1 MKSTNRVFSSF
12 VGTYHRPDRCEHL
25 PSRGTTIAPQLK
37 QSSKVRQYG
46 GKKVGVAAHLALFFF
61 KARPTDK
68 PAWFGHRGDGGRAGP
83 CCSASKSVREVW
95 LRQSDSRVAQSMT
108 TCSRTV
114 NPDRIATW
122 ANSALLMKLSP
133 SGLSL

>member
-1 MKSTNRVFSSF
+1 MLQTP
-12 VGTYHRPDRCEHL
+12 GL
-25 PSRGTTIAPQLK
+25 P
-37 QSSKVRQYG
+37 
-46 GKKVGVAAHLALFFF
+46 
-61 KARPTDK
+61 AR
-68 PAWFGHRGDGGRAGP
+68 FEGRAGP